1 MRDQADL
8 IHRAGDL
15 KQTLLMALKHAN
27 SAVLDG
33 AHDASDLESLAR
45 ALEQARAARE
55 QLEFLH
61 KRLSFHIEL
70 GRVSVGAVSD
80 ESSRGLIGLVRL
92 GVDGGYDVTEVR
104 RMIDQAL
111 GRA

>member
-1 MRDQADL
+1 MRDQAD
-8 IHRAGDL
+8 IVRRASDL
-15 KQTLLMALKHAN
+15 KQALLLALKHAN
-27 SAVLDG
+27 AAVLDG
-33 AHDASDLESLAR
+33 AHDLSDLESLSR

-61 KRLSFHIEL
+61 KRLGFHIEL
-70 GRVSVGAVSD
+70 GRVANGSVSD
-80 ESSRGLIGLVRL
+80 ESSRGMIGLVRL

>member
-8 IHRAGDL
+8 HRRVSDV
-15 KQTLLMALKHAN
+15 KQALLMALRHAN

-33 AHDASDLESLAR
+33 SSDLPDLDALGK
-45 ALEQARAARE
+45 ALEQARMARE
-55 QLEFLH
+55 HLDFLH
-61 KRLSFHIEL
+61 KRLAFHVEL
-70 GRVSVGAVSD
+70 ARVKVGAISD
-80 ESSRGLIGLVRL
+80 ENSRGLIGLVRL

-111 GRA
+111 GRT

>member
-1 MRDQADL
+1 MRDPVDL
-8 IHRAGDL
+8 ISRSGDL
-15 KQTLLMALKHAN
+15 KQTLLLALKYAN

-33 AHDASDLESLAR
+33 THDQADLDALQR
-45 ALEQARAARE
+45 AIEQARTARE
-55 QLEFLH
+55 QLETLH
-61 KRLSFHIEL
+61 KRLAFHVEL
-70 GRVSVGAVSD
+70 GRVSQGAVSD
-80 ESSRGLIGLVRL
+80 ESSRGLISLVRL

>member
-8 IHRAGDL
+8 VRRAGDL
-15 KQTLLMALKHAN
+15 KQTLLLALKHAN
-27 SAVLDG
+27 AAQLDG
-33 AHDASDLESLAR
+33 ANDQFDLESLAR
-45 ALEQARAARE
+45 ALEQARSARE

-61 KRLSFHIEL
+61 KRLGFHLEL
-70 GRVSVGAVSD
+70 GRVSSGAVND
-80 ESSRGLIGLVRL
+80 ETSRGLISLVRL